1 MTRLWSL
8 CSVLFVVLFSPYL
21 VANPIN
27 VGIDFKSQQLLNVE
41 YTLAPSTE
49 QQILNNNQIEWL
61 DSDGTSLNLGMNLTP
76 VWVKLAINNTSLTDI
91 PVILSI
97 DNPLLDEV
105 NVLHTQGSKTIFF
118 TKIGDALP
126 LANRQ
131 IKSESLLVSLTLPKA
146 SHTTVY
152 LQIKNDAGL
161 RIPLSLWSPNEYLK
175 HKTKFNLLYGLLVGF
190 ILSLAITN
198 FVLYGFSRR
207 HYFAYTGILLTLL
220 WLTLAYLYGYGYRYL
235 QPDGIS
241 FQQLAIP
248 SLLFISSALFAPLQQ
263 TIFGPAKR
271 RLIHGLGYTIVL
283 LSLFSWF
290 VPVHIALSL
299 CLLSLP
305 IFLSLIAAVSV
316 KHYNYHYKQPSIA
329 YLISISAFFC
339 AIIYSALGVFN
350 PFDLNIGVLSLT
362 FVCFLICSLS
372 LSYAVIKMF
381 LMQRDAEV
389 SAQQNALAES
399 KAQDT
404 LMRERLAIQEQA
416 RQDLESNIEERT
428 FELQVTLRE
437 LEEKNRALEQ
447 LNMEDALT
455 KTKNRRYFDKK
466 LLMDIRRS
474 RREQTPLSI
483 IMFDIDHFKAINDN
497 YGHLTGDQTIQ
508 AAANI
513 IKTHLKRP
521 LDDVARY
528 GGEEFVVLLPN
539 TPHRGALEIAEQI
552 RKAAQNTDI
561 IVAGT
566 TIKFTLSAGV
576 YSAIAEDIN
585 NPNLFTDYADK
596 ALYHA
601 KQSGRNRVVSYPL
614 PD

>member
-105 NVLHTQGSKTIFF
+105 NVLHTQGTKTIFV

-152 LQIKNDAGL
+152 LQVKNDAGL

-190 ILSLAITN
+190 ILSLAITS

-263 TIFGPAKR
+263 AIFGPAKR
-271 RLIHGLGYTIVL
+271 RLIHGLGYAIML
-283 LSLFSWF
+283 LTLFTWF

-305 IFLSLIAAVSV
+305 IFLSLIAAISV
-316 KHYNYHYKQPSIA
+316 KHYNYQYTQPSIA
-329 YLISISAFFC
+329 YLIAISAFFC

-428 FELQVTLRE
+428 FEIQVTLRE

-513 IKTHLKRP
+513 IKAHLKRP